1 MPIVPLKLV
10 PTVNSERTSA
20 LNESGISSCNLIR
33 FKGGLPEK
41 LGGWEKFVQF
51 SVSGIPRDVH
61 PWQDLNDT
69 QHLAIGTVGTGT
81 LLGVITVGTLQD
93 ITPQQ
98 LVSDFPPNFSTVG
111 GDTTISITDPNINS
125 VTIQDAIFF
134 NTPIAIGGLV
144 LQGLHQITQITGTSS
159 YQIEFSAA
167 AVSTATGTGTLPSF
181 DVSAGSQLV
190 NVNLPLHGLSAFEEF
205 TFPIPTANATSGIT
219 IDGTYTITEVPNV
232 NSFTIS
238 SSAQSSA
245 TTSFTMNN
253 GDAQLLYYIALG
265 PQAGAAGYSLGGY
278 SDGGYS
284 TGVVP
289 DAQVGSAIMADDW
302 TLDNWGEILLAC
314 PKGGGIYQWSPNGG
328 FLNTQ
333 VVPTAPPFNNGIFVS
348 MPAQILVA
356 YGSTVGELDSTGR
369 VLTIGDQQ
377 DPMIVRWSDQQDY
390 TVWLSSST
398 NQAGSYRIPR
408 GSLIVGGLQGPQQTL
423 LWTDLALWAMVY
435 QGLPFVFGF
444 NEIMTG
450 CGLIG
455 PHASCAMQGAV
466 YWMSSSNFFVLAGGG
481 PRSIPCTV
489 WDVVFQDLD
498 TANQSK
504 CVAAPN
510 SAFDEVFFFYPSLS
524 GGTGEIDKYVKYQVG
539 GSWDYGTMART
550 AWTDQSVLGE
560 PIGTTPTGII
570 YQHETSPDAD
580 GGALLA
586 SFTTGFFTIAEG
598 RDLMFLDWFHPDM
611 KWRYFGSSNTSA
623 SVQVTIETAAY
634 PNSTPTTF
642 GPFTINDA
650 KEFINLRMRGRL
662 IRLTYSSADVGTWWR
677 LGQQRYRANMDGRR

>member
-1 MPIVPLKLV
+1 MPIVPLKLI
-10 PTVNSERTSA
+10 PTVNSERTPA

-61 PWQDLNDT
+61 PWQDLNNI

-81 LLGVITVGTLQD
+81 LLGVITEGTLHD

-181 DVSAGSQLV
+181 DVTSGSQLV

-253 GDAQLLYYIALG
+253 GNAQLLYYIALG

-498 TANQSK
+498 VANQSK

-586 SFTTGFFTIAEG
+586 SYTTGWFVVSES
-598 RDLMFLDWFHPDM
+598 RDFVFIDWMFPDM
-611 KWRYFGSSNTSA
+611 KWRYFGSANTSA
-623 SVQVTIETAAY
+623 SVQVTIETAAS
-634 PNSTPTTF
+634 PNSAPNVF
-642 GPFTINDA
+642 GPFTMNDV
-650 KEFINLRMRGRL
+650 KEEINLRMRGRL
-662 IRLTYSSADVGTWWR
+662 VRLTVSSSDVGTWWR
-677 LGQQRYRANMDGRR
+677 AGNVRFRMNQDGRR

>member
-1 MPIVPLKLV
+1 MPIVPLKLR
-10 PTVNSERTSA
+10 PTVTSEFTPA

-33 FKGGLPEK
+33 FKAGLPEK
-41 LGGWEKFVQF
+41 LGGWQKFVQF

-61 PWQDLNDT
+61 PWQDLNDV

-81 LLGVITVGTLQD
+81 LLGVITEGTLQD

-144 LQGLHQITQITGTSS
+144 LQGLHQITAITGTSS

-181 DVSAGSQLV
+181 DVSSGSQLV

-245 TTSFTMNN
+245 TTSFTMNG

-289 DAQVGSAIMADDW
+289 DAQVGSAIIADDW

-466 YWMSSSNFFVLAGGG
+466 YWMGSSNFFELRGGG

-539 GSWDYGTMART
+539 GSWDFGTMART

-560 PIGTTPTGII
+560 PIGATPTGII

-586 SFTTGFFTIAEG
+586 SFQTGWYTIAEG